1 MKAGKYTIKELFNN
15 RYLEQIIIPEIQRDY
30 VWGAENVKG
39 LLCGIIEDFK
49 EFENAPLLMSL
60 EGDKDMQEAFSI
72 FYKKQK
78 YASNIGFIYAYNDAQ
93 YAGKY
98 FLIDGQQRITTLYLI
113 LLALAHRNVNI
124 SSTFQKIYTN
134 QGVPKLDY
142 RVREA
147 SHEFLTKFVKLRLES
162 EKLIDDQTWYYE
174 IYKHDKTINS
184 IVNNFKVITD
194 FLDKEQLS
202 ENVFFD
208 YIQDYL
214 EFWYFDTNVSE
225 QGEELYIYMNAR
237 GEQMQ
242 GNENLKADLL
252 LNYKEINDKDQWGK
266 KWEEWQDLFWQY
278 KSNNENA
285 DKGFN
290 EFLTCIAGL
299 EIYIGGEKL
308 FYTKEEFDND
318 NKGKKGEVLY
328 ADLYSAIKKGGVQTI
343 EQYINAIEY
352 LMKNKE
358 KFKKAYNYSN
368 WVDKSIDLFWVI
380 LNQNTTNW
388 FADYT
393 DKNRGTEQNRMV
405 YMWSILRYITTLD
418 AHTETKEVFRM
429 LRLFYMRYHNFDRSV
444 AGILQNIKDIHQY
457 GVWKFTAKDE
467 QLKHDFLQ
475 EKIPNEVPFEE
486 LIWEIE
492 DHPYNLDGSDV
503 GNVNIYHLVQFDTK
517 PTIDYFLSIRDKFY
531 ELFPL
536 NDKDKVETK
545 NQKKLQSLLI
555 AYGEYWKRVTP
566 NYYINY
572 WFGDWRRIIRNLDGD
587 KKAFSLFFQELIEN
601 PTITI
606 DDLFMTKCSNNIID
620 FNSTDFNDQILWYA
634 CQLKENLWEQGDYI
648 AIGIDWKEM
657 DDKFVNSIVSF
668 NTKGDFKG
676 KNHRKL
682 ASMVD
687 QNKT

>member
-15 RYLEQIIIPEIQRDY
+15 RYVEQVIIPEIQRDY

-39 LLCGIIEDFK
+39 LLSGIIEDFK
-49 EFENAPLLMSL
+49 EFENAPLLTSL
-60 EGDKDMQEAFSI
+60 EGDKDMQEAFSF

-113 LLALAHRNVNI
+113 LLALAHRNANI
-124 SSTFQKIYTN
+124 KSTFEKIYTN

-147 SHEFLTKFVKLRLES
+147 SHEFLTKFVKLRLEGKKS
-162 EKLIDDQTWYYE
+162 IEDQTWYYE
-174 IYKHDKTINS
+174 VYQHDKTITS
-184 IVNNFKVITD
+184 IVKNFETITY
-194 FLDKEQLS
+194 FLNEKQLS
-202 ENVFFD
+202 SENNLFE

-252 LNYKEINDKDQWGK
+252 LNYKEIHDKNQWGT
-266 KWEEWQDLFWQY
+266 KWEKWQDFFWKH
-278 KSNNENA
+278 KSQENENA

-299 EIYIGGEKL
+299 ENYINGEKS
-308 FYTKEEFDND
+308 FYTKEEFDGD
-318 NKGKKGEVLY
+318 EKGKKSEVLY
-328 ADLYSAIKKGGVQTI
+328 PDLFSSINKGGIEKI
-343 EQYINAIEY
+343 EQYIKAIEY
-352 LMKNKE
+352 LIDNKE
-358 KFKKAYNYSN
+358 TFKKAYNYSN
-368 WVDKSIDLFWVI
+368 WVDKSIDLFWKI
-380 LNQNTTNW
+380 LNQDSTNW

-418 AHTETKEVFRM
+418 AKADTKEVFRM
-429 LRLFYMRYHNFDRSV
+429 LRLFYVRYHNFDRSV
-444 AGILQNIKDIHQY
+444 AGIVQNIGNIHQH
-457 GVWKFTAKDE
+457 GIWKFAVKDE
-467 QLKHDFLQ
+467 QLKHNFLQ
-475 EKIPNEVPFEE
+475 EQIPNEVPFEE

-492 DHPYNLDGSDV
+492 DHPYNLDGKDV
-503 GNVNIYHLVQFDTK
+503 GNDNIYHLVQFDTK
-517 PTIDYFLSIRDKFY
+517 PTIDYLVSIKDKFY

-536 NDKDKVETK
+536 NDKDQVAK
-545 NQKKLQSLLI
+545 NKKKLQSLLI
-555 AYGEYWKRVTP
+555 AYGEYWYRTSP
-566 NYYINY
+566 PYYINY
-572 WFGDWRRIIRNLDGD
+572 CFGDWKRIIRNLDGD

-601 PTITI
+601 PTLTI
-606 DDLFMTKCSNNIID
+606 DDLFIAKCSNKVID
-620 FNSTDFNDQILWYA
+620 FNSTNFNEQIFWYA
-634 CQLKENLWEQGDYI
+634 CQLKEKLWEQDYI
-648 AIGIDWKEM
+648 AIRIDWQEM
-657 DDKFVNSIVSF
+657 DDKFFNSKMIF

-676 KNHRKL
+676 GNRRTL
-682 ASMVD
+682 ASMV
-687 QNKT
+687 N